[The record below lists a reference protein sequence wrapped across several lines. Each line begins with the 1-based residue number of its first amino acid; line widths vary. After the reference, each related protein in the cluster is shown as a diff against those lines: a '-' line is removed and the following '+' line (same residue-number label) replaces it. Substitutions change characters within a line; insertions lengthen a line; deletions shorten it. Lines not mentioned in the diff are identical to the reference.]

1 MSLALAIQPPHVDNH
16 VEKGGTPT
24 NQRSITPSVTLKR
37 AMFWMQDITINWVRS
52 YAKVSGLSQG
62 ALINAILL
70 DYQLKHINMQDVD
83 PQAYARMERY
93 VEALLGCCPELKP
106 APFLRVAQGR
116 AVRQADKLP
125 K

>member
-37 AMFWMQDITINWVRS
+37 ATFWMQDITINWVRS

-70 DYQLKHINMQDVD
+70 DY
-83 PQAYARMERY
+83 QAYARMERY

>member
-1 MSLALAIQPPHVDNH
+1 M
-16 VEKGGTPT
+16 EKGGTPT

-37 AMFWMQDITINWVRS
+37 ATFWMQDITINWVRS
-52 YAKVSGLSQG
+52 YAKVSGISQG
-62 ALINAILL
+62 ALINAIIL

-93 VEALLGCCPELKP
+93 VEALLGSCPELKP
-106 APFLRVAQGR
+106 APFLRVSQGR
-116 AVRQADKLP
+116 AVRQADKAT